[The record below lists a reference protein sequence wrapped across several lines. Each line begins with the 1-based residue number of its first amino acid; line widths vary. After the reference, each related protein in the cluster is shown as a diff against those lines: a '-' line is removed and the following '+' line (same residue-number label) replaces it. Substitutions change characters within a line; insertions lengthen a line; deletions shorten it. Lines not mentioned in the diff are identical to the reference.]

1 MKLYVAGPLFN
12 EMERARNQEITSLVE
27 SCGVST
33 YLPQRDGGIFSEM
46 IAQGQTITEVRK
58 NIFKDDVT
66 AIEECDAILCLL
78 DGRVPDEGMCIELG
92 MAHILGKK
100 CIAYRT
106 DSRVSEAE
114 GMNIILEGVLS
125 NVFTN
130 KEELKTYLS
139 SL

>member
-1 MKLYVAGPLFN
+1 MKIYVAGPLFN
-12 EMERARNQEITSLVE
+12 EMERARNEEIAELVE
-27 SCGVST
+27 SCGVVT

-46 IAQGQTITEVRK
+46 LASDQTVEEVRK

-66 AIEECDAILCLL
+66 AIRECDIILCLL

-92 MAHILGKK
+92 MAHVLGRK
-100 CIAYRT
+100 CFAYRT
-106 DSRVSEAE
+106 DSSVSEAE

-125 NVFTN
+125 AVFTN
-130 KEELKTYLS
+130 KEELKVYLS